1 LPENPETGG
10 SKTRLGA
17 DAASAELA
25 GRSRHALIKA
35 PPGDVDSGAAAN
47 HNRRATAVRAA
58 RASRAYGASLA
69 IRAAARMERRG
80 STGSC
85 LVLALLILS
94 APIAAADPQLRSTAL
109 RVKLGHDLPRLS
121 MWLGAAARHVPGQD
135 DQAAVPVKNVVGAE
149 AIEVAGVGR

>member
-17 DAASAELA
+17 DAACAELA

-35 PPGDVDSGAAAN
+35 PRATDSGAAAN

-109 RVKLGHDLPRLS
+109 RVKLGHDLPRRS

-149 AIEVAGVGR
+149 AIEVAGVGQ